1 MKEMDLSIDIERNL
15 AFYQISTTCRV
26 IKCFTF
32 LKDGGQLCQS
42 FQSDV
47 LLRVFVVG
55 HGDDPLPGFD
65 VDGLDLVLEPAGVVG
80 LGPVVLRPGMET
92 EKLS

>member
-1 MKEMDLSIDIERNL
+1 
-15 AFYQISTTCRV
+15 
-26 IKCFTF
+26 
-32 LKDGGQLCQS
+32 
-42 FQSDV
+42 
-47 LLRVFVVG
+47 VFVVG